1 MKSLYDRFASS
12 DDGAQLLAATRLRR
26 EALRILHRALEASGL
41 TQSQLAE
48 RLHVRKS
55 AVSQVFRGD
64 GNLRVTTMANYL
76 SAMGYE
82 LDIRLVKAG
91 EPRKAV
97 LEGREM
103 VAALKQ
109 DWVESRPSDP
119 SGETAYSDD
128 ASRRYVPIT
137 SAPLQARFMSN
148 HLTTMMVEMQ
158 MAPTHS
164 SGGALYAFHGSTA
177 EVTMPDISSA
187 HEFHPIRSEAT
198 S

>member
-1 MKSLYDRFASS
+1 M
-12 DDGAQLLAATRLRR
+12 RR

-48 RLHVRKS
+48 RLHLRKS

-97 LEGREM
+97 LERREM
-103 VAALKQ
+103 VPALKQ
-109 DWVESRPSDP
+109 DWVESSLSNPS
-119 SGETAYSDD
+119 SEIIYSDD
-128 ASRRYVPIT
+128 ASHRYVSVT
-137 SAPLQARFMSN
+137 SEPLQARFMSN
-148 HLTTMMVEMQ
+148 HLTTMMVEMR
-158 MAPTHS
+158 MAPTDS
-164 SGGALYAFHGSTA
+164 SGGAPYEFRGYTA
-177 EVTMPDISSA
+177 EVSLPDISPDQ
-187 HEFHPIRSEAT
+187 EFHPIRSEAT

>member
-12 DDGAQLLAATRLRR
+12 DDGAQLLAAARLRR
-26 EALRILHRALEASGL
+26 EVLRILHRALEASGL

-82 LDIRLVKAG
+82 LDIRLVEAG

-103 VAALKQ
+103 VPALKQ
-109 DWVESRPSDP
+109 DWVESRPSNP
-119 SGETAYSDD
+119 SSEVAYSDD
-128 ASRRYVPIT
+128 ADHRYVPIT
-137 SAPLQARFMSN
+137 SEPLEARFMSN
-148 HLTTMMVEMQ
+148 HLTTMMVEMR
-158 MAPTHS
+158 MAPAQP
-164 SGGALYAFHGSTA
+164 SGGALYAFRGYTA
-177 EVTMPDISSA
+177 EVTMPDISPDQ
-187 HEFHPIRSEAT
+187 EFHPIRSGAT